1 MIIYIGPVGEQSFS
15 NFISNYFIDEYEVI
29 EFPPV
34 DELFSRKKFKE
45 MITTKI
51 KGNSKI
57 TALLVGL
64 SLDPIFYEKELLD
77 LGKYVKLIGFFSDDG
92 NTSRYSMETAYYFDH
107 ILTGDYAQKLKYEN
121 IGVSSSLFLPETS
134 LHNFKLKKLKR
145 DIDILL
151 YGSNEKGRSR
161 SINALKLHLNQWTV
175 LDLTEK
181 DQRVPFPKLLEYLNR
196 SKITINWGGVRLD
209 DLIVNY
215 QDPLMIHY
223 KLFKARIVESGLM
236 GCVTLT
242 DFDYS
247 SSKLFSI
254 KFDSDEDLILRINNL
269 LSDDDLLKSYSYE
282 AHNSAVSYVNSIQQP
297 IYIESIKRRDKK
309 LLIKSIVDKT
319 SSTYAFLHSMHNLR
333 NLHLRLFLDDLTSIK
348 WNKLHYRFIIQ
359 TKFNNFSL
367 IAKFKKS
374 FK

>member
-1 MIIYIGPVGEQSFS
+1 MILYIGSVNEQSFS
-15 NFISNYFIDEYEVI
+15 NFVSNYFIDEYEVI
-29 EFPPV
+29 EFPPA
-34 DELFSRKKFKE
+34 DEFFSRKKFKQ
-45 MITTKI
+45 MIINTI

-57 TALLVGL
+57 TALLIGL
-64 SLDPIFYEKELLD
+64 SLDPIFYEEELLD

-134 LHNFKLKKLKR
+134 LHNLKLKKLKR

-151 YGSNEKGRSR
+151 YGSNEKGRGR
-161 SINALKLHLNQWTV
+161 AINALKHHLNQWTV
-175 LDLTEK
+175 VDLTEE
-181 DQRVPFPKLLEYLNR
+181 DQRIPFPKLLEYLNR

-223 KLFKARIVESGLM
+223 KLFKARIIESGLM
-236 GCVTLT
+236 GCVTFT

-247 SSKLFSI
+247 NSKLFSI
-254 KFDSDEDLILRINNL
+254 KFDSNEDLFLKINNL
-269 LSDDDLLKSYSYE
+269 LSDDNLLKRYSYE
-282 AHNSAVSYVNSIQQP
+282 AYNSAVSYVNSIQQP

-309 LLIKSIVDKT
+309 ILINSIVDKI
-319 SSTYAFLHSMHNLR
+319 SSTYTFLHAIQNLR
-333 NLHLRLFLDDLTSIK
+333 NLHLRIFVDDLKDIK
-348 WNKLHYRFIIQ
+348 WNKLNYRFLIK
-359 TKFNNFSL
+359 TKFKNFL
-367 IAKFKKS
+367 S
-374 FK
+374 FVRIK